1 MKKLISKVMCC
12 ILVLSLVSGMAVP
25 AFAAESRGASNSG
38 ITINGIYYTNAEFQ
52 ELLTHI
58 EPLEDDE
65 PMITPRIA
73 PAIAIPAWA
82 IGKWLIPAIG
92 TIIITPVA
100 IEVGGQII
108 DSASQTFTN
117 ILNAVKQAAN
127 SKDKGKDKDKDKDK
141 DKSGNKTGKD
151 EKPTG
156 RRVRDVH
163 KRLKKEGFQKVTQ
176 SGSHEKW
183 VKGDKVVT
191 VPNHGES
198 YEIPTGTLRNIWRQ
212 AGWI

>member
-1 MKKLISKVMCC
+1 MKKLISKVICC

-100 IEVGGQII
+100 IKVGGQII
-108 DSASQTFTN
+108 DSTSEAFTN
-117 ILNAVKQAAN
+117 IINAVKKVVE
-127 SKDKGKDKDKDKDK
+127 SKTKDDEYKKPKSGSGKDKATDVPSWAK
-141 DKSGNKTGKD
+141 GKRPKKNED
-151 EKPTG
+151 GKAFA
-156 RRVRDVH
+156 
-163 KRLKKEGFQKVTQ
+163 KRLCDERYGAGNYDTGPGSEYNKIKKWGDRGF
-176 SGSHEKW
+176 E
-183 VKGDKVVT
+183 
-191 VPNHGES
+191 
-198 YEIPTGTLRNIWRQ
+198 
-212 AGWI
+212 